1 MVADIV
7 VGLPL
12 EAGPLMLG
20 GGYELRMNVAW
31 EAAERAVMIA
41 AWLALAS
48 AAGAR
53 RRCAFG

>member
-1 MVADIV
+1 
-7 VGLPL
+7 
-12 EAGPLMLG
+12 MLG